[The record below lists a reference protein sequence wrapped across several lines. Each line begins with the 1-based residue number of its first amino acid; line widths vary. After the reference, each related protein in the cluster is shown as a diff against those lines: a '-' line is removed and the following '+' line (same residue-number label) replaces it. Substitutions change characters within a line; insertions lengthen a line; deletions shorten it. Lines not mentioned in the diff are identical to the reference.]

1 MAKKSTNQAAN
12 VRGLNIYKDA
22 YGRSIFYDRLTNVG
36 YLITPKDANLYVLYS
51 KRFIIPIFIFVLIF
65 ESTIAGFTMGFTES
79 ICVCL
84 AAIMMME
91 ILFRFHYLKGLTMIP
106 NFKPTVKEDFMTRMT
121 KDIPK
126 GMLLFKSILYFILA
140 VLLILLAYSENY
152 AMELFTLCVIV
163 SSVVVMI
170 GIIYLISYFKK

>member
-65 ESTIAGFTMGFTES
+65 ESTIAGFTLGFTES
-79 ICVCL
+79 ICVCF
-84 AAIMMME
+84 AVIMMME

-140 VLLILLAYSENY
+140 VLLVLLAYSENY

-163 SSVVVMI
+163 SSIVVMI